1 MCNINIS
8 WSVHYFEYIQVV
20 FPDYATV
27 FFLFV
32 FLGTT
37 ILISTAA
44 VPFYIPTSSAPGF
57 QFLHILNKTY
67 FLTFFFLNS
76 SHPNGCEVVSLC
88 GFICIS
94 LILSLKGS
102 ALLICLPLVP
112 MENHILRKSALD
124 KQWLLFFNE
133 YEGHEGDH
141 CFFSTD
147 TRENPRLSF

>member
-1 MCNINIS
+1 MCNINISS
-8 WSVHYFEYIQVV
+8 WSVHYFEYIV
-20 FPDYATV
+20 FPDYVTV
-27 FFLFV
+27 FCFF

-67 FLTFFFLNS
+67 FLTFFFNS

-102 ALLICLPLVP
+102 AFLTCLPFVP

-124 KQWLLFFNE
+124 QQWLLFFNE
-133 YEGHEGDH
+133 YEGHEDDH

-147 TRENPRLSF
+147 TTENPRLSF